1 MIHDGKKDKDKKDE
15 EDNDEDEENQLYELT
30 HGGTIFDLNIIYDYE
45 DIDIDLECKPS
56 SDVIVVD

>member
-1 MIHDGKKDKDKKDE
+1 MIHDEEKNKDKKDE
-15 EDNDEDEENQLYELT
+15 EDNDIEEQNQLYEFT

-45 DIDIDLECKPS
+45 DIDLECKPS